1 MTVVRGGFGLYRHA
15 LPGFYLDFAN
25 SNSLGGRVYEWTDLN
40 QDRRYQPPERGRLQ
54 RAFGGPVSG
63 IDADLRQPWTQEL
76 VLGVTQPL
84 PLGLCLRADF
94 MSRRQHDLIETIN
107 VGVPFSAY
115 APERVLD
122 PGGDGVFGTSDD
134 REVTVYNQRTETL
147 GQDRYLLT
155 NPERFEASHKE
166 ALVTLNGAWT
176 ERISFSLAF
185 SALKS
190 LSRTSPGN
198 SEWENDPGMVG
209 SLFDNPNSLINSRN
223 RPFFDR
229 GFTSKLAVLYRAPG
243 EWRVGLL
250 ARYYDGLPFG
260 RRLVVL
266 GFNQGPFFVHATP
279 RGDPVGHRTEYNLTA
294 DLRLRRSFALAKG
307 PRLTLVID
315 VFNLLNSD
323 QKTRENDLTGPLFPL
338 RVPLE
343 VQAPR
348 VIRLGAEVDF

>member
-1 MTVVRGGFGLYRHA
+1 M
-15 LPGFYLDFAN
+15 
-25 SNSLGGRVYEWTDLN
+25 
-40 QDRRYQPPERGRLQ
+40 
-54 RAFGGPVSG
+54 
-63 IDADLRQPWTQEL
+63 
-76 VLGVTQPL
+76 
-84 PLGLCLRADF
+84 
-94 MSRRQHDLIETIN
+94 
-107 VGVPFSAY
+107 
-115 APERVLD
+115 
-122 PGGDGVFGTSDD
+122 
-134 REVTVYNQRTETL
+134 
-147 GQDRYLLT
+147 
-155 NPERFEASHKE
+155 
-166 ALVTLNGAWT
+166 TLNGAWT